1 MMNMDMDKDII
12 SSAIEEY
19 GLTIQDVMVLMKG
32 YEKFTESSMDE
43 KKVMIDKVKDLI
55 EEQQ

>member
-1 MMNMDMDKDII
+1 MMNMGMDKDTI

-43 KKVMIDKVKDLI
+43 KKMIIEKVKTLI
-55 EEQQ
+55 EEH

>member
-1 MMNMDMDKDII
+1 MMNMGMDKDFI

-32 YEKFTESSMDE
+32 YERFTESSMDE
-43 KKVMIDKVKDLI
+43 KKVMINKVKELI
-55 EEQQ
+55 EEQ

>member
-1 MMNMDMDKDII
+1 MMNMGMDKDII

-43 KKVMIDKVKDLI
+43 KKVIIEKVKH
-55 EEQQ
+55 

>member
-1 MMNMDMDKDII
+1 MNMGMDKDFI

-32 YEKFTESSMDE
+32 YERFTESSMDE
-43 KKVMIDKVKDLI
+43 KKVMINKVKELI

>member
-1 MMNMDMDKDII
+1 MMNMGMDKDII

-43 KKVMIDKVKDLI
+43 KKIMINKVKDLI

>member
-1 MMNMDMDKDII
+1 MNMGMDKDLI

-32 YEKFTESSMDE
+32 YERFTESSMDE
-43 KKVMIDKVKDLI
+43 KKVMINKVKELI
-55 EEQQ
+55 EE